1 MTPMLWLA
9 RGATDFRERHE
20 TEIENARPVPLALGS
35 PLCQFLPSA
44 YPGGMATMNI
54 SLPTLLKAFVD
65 SQVGSRGFGSSSD
78 YIRDLIRKDKDRATL
93 RELLLAGAS
102 SPVSDPVDA
111 GYFQELAER
120 ARRQNG

>member
-1 MTPMLWLA
+1 
-9 RGATDFRERHE
+9 
-20 TEIENARPVPLALGS
+20 
-35 PLCQFLPSA
+35 
-44 YPGGMATMNI
+44 MNI